1 MSMVNTLQTIPLLQS
16 SFSLTEPSS
25 SVEYKKNCENP
36 FQKIL
41 YHLRV
46 SVDYEWATL
55 YSINQKTGKLNM
67 LARAGEGID
76 FIEIVQFPMG
86 SGLSA
91 WVAQKKKMV
100 HLPDIHRSSRH
111 GHHPIRSFISMPLVI
126 REKGIVVLNMAHIY
140 PNAFSEK
147 EINMLQVLT
156 RDIAMELRS
165 KLVYSCTTTA
175 D

>member
-25 SVEYKKNCENP
+25 AMELKKNCENP

-41 YHLRV
+41 YDLRI

-67 LARAGEGID
+67 VAQSGEGID

-91 WVAQKKKMV
+91 RVAQKKKMV
-100 HLPDIHRSSRH
+100 HLPDIHRSNRH

-126 REKGIVVLNMAHIY
+126 REKGIGVLNMAHIY
-140 PNAFSEK
+140 PNAFGEK
-147 EINMLQVLT
+147 EINFKQT
-156 RDIAMELRS
+156 FWR
-165 KLVYSCTTTA
+165 
-175 D
+175 